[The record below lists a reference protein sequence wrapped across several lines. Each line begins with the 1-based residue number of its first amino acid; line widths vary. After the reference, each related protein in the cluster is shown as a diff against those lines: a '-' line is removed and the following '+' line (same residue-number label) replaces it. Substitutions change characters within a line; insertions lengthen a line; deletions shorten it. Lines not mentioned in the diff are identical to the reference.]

1 MGIIGFGSLREEFC
15 TRRTLFEEKN
25 LKSSSGNDDVKY
37 IACLDVTPFVV
48 YAMRSNAV
56 AFDRKCFERVFVE
69 KINESNEMR
78 HLRSWRPQILR
89 YTLDNGSPRA
99 KRHTQLRRLTEIPL
113 LTRMLSSSSSSDVC
127 GGETQKK
134 EGSLRIANVATVVRN
149 VLTSDPRFTLGIE
162 RTDFDFDEGESEIK
176 AINWLMSQQ
185 RFRRKLIM
193 SRDNDVYVYVLSK
206 LTTSPAIAISTI
218 DLLVFHERSRYVYE
232 CWHEFDSV
240 RASCWIFV
248 LWLSICYG
256 NDYAYGI
263 MNTNTSAVSRTYA
276 FIKTLFFRTYRNIA
290 EFDPVRFEFVND
302 ANGCWNKKNNS
313 DEAETIRALVD
324 AFDVLRC
331 ALNERESETYNVED
345 TTDEENKDDE
355 NKDDKVIIRA
365 WIVRHVWSLF
375 YALEM
380 PRCFKDNRSFQLAK
394 NITINSSMSMPYIT
408 KRMFLSISRR
418 DLSTHVE
425 SVLRQGVAK

>member
-1 MGIIGFGSLREEFC
+1 MGIIGFGALREEFC
-15 TRRTLFEEKN
+15 VRRTFFEEK
-25 LKSSSGNDDVKY
+25 KSNNDNDDAVKY
-37 IACLDVTPFVV
+37 IACFDVTPFVI

-56 AFDRKCFERVFVE
+56 AFDRNCFERVFVE

-78 HLRSWRPQILR
+78 HLRSCRPQILR

-99 KRHTQLRRLTEIPL
+99 KRHTQLRRMTEVPL
-113 LTRMLSSSSSSDVC
+113 LTRMLSSSASSDVC
-127 GGETQKK
+127 GDAQKK
-134 EGSLRIANVATVVRN
+134 EGSLRIVHVATAVRN
-149 VLTSDPRFTLGIE
+149 VLTSDPSFTLGVE
-162 RTDFDFDEGESEIK
+162 RTEFDFDEGEGEIK

-185 RFRRKLIM
+185 RFRKKLIM

-218 DLLVFHERSRYVYE
+218 DLLVFHERSRHVYE
-232 CWHEFDSV
+232 CWHEFDNV

-263 MNTNTSAVSRTYA
+263 INTNTCAVSRTYA

-302 ANGCWNKKNNS
+302 ANGCWNKKNDSN
-313 DEAETIRALVD
+313 ENETIRALID

-331 ALNERESETYNVED
+331 ALRESNNFED
-345 TTDEENKDDE
+345 DDE
-355 NKDDKVIIRA
+355 NQDTAAATDDDGIIRA

-375 YALEM
+375 YTLEM

-394 NITINSSMSMPYIT
+394 NITINASMSMPYIT
-408 KRMFLSISRR
+408 KRMFFSISRK
-418 DLSTHVE
+418 DLSMHVE
-425 SVLRQGVAK
+425 SVLRQGVVTKD